1 MNYSSFGKELR
12 KIMID
17 NDSRLY
23 DLAKSLGVSSS
34 FVSSVICGNKSVPED
49 WIPTI
54 VKKYNLS
61 KEEEQSLI
69 DKMIESK
76 NIIPEGE
83 NKTPEVKPEESKTD
97 NSSENTTDTTKPKLI
112 FICKSEDIYAIKLK
126 EGQKL
131 YLE

>member
-23 DLAKSLGVSSS
+23 DLAKALGVSSS
-34 FVSSVICGNKSVPED
+34 FVSSVLHGNKSVPED
-49 WIPTI
+49 WTPTI

-76 NIIPEGE
+76 KTVVFDLSKLNNSQRQFTYQLQTNLSNLSNTEIEELEKIIGG
-83 NKTPEVKPEESKTD
+83 NK
-97 NSSENTTDTTKPKLI
+97 
-112 FICKSEDIYAIKLK
+112 
-126 EGQKL
+126 
-131 YLE
+131 

>member
-23 DLAKSLGVSSS
+23 DLAKALGVSSS

-54 VKKYNLS
+54 VKKYNLY

-76 NIIPEGE
+76 KTVVFDLSKLNNSQRQFTYQLQRNLSNLSNTEIEELEKIIGG
-83 NKTPEVKPEESKTD
+83 NK
-97 NSSENTTDTTKPKLI
+97 
-112 FICKSEDIYAIKLK
+112 
-126 EGQKL
+126 
-131 YLE
+131 